1 MKAIITADLHW
12 GAKSPSVL
20 LEELNET
27 LMKDL
32 ENMSELDAFIIAGD
46 IFDSRQ
52 WLSSDV
58 VDVAME
64 WFFRLQDLVY
74 TKLNGFIV
82 LIKGTRNHDGDQLK
96 LVYKILQDRIPNSIY
111 LCDSVREIG
120 VVSNDDEETTD
131 ILCIPEEYISD
142 QDLYYKDY
150 FNKKY
155 DLVIGHGM
163 IDKIWY
169 AKDDKDKYGS
179 TSILSAPVFELDKL
193 LDIGKYVYFG
203 HVHVHKRYKE
213 RFQYIGPISSWDF
226 GNTHA
231 GYIYLD
237 YCPDTKSIREEK
249 YIKNTKA
256 PKFQTK
262 SISIQEEIS
271 LEDFNNKIYEMVEQA
286 HLENVS
292 KLKIV
297 VNLYPNVPNFKV
309 LKDYINNMIG
319 TTDFLTISLNT
330 DIVVDNEKIS
340 TSSNNVENIKP
351 IVTDDDLVPAI
362 KDFISRK
369 LNKDRDEETTRK
381 DIGDD

>member
-1 MKAIITADLHW
+1 
-12 GAKSPSVL
+12 
-20 LEELNET
+20 
-27 LMKDL
+27 
-32 ENMSELDAFIIAGD
+32 
-46 IFDSRQ
+46 
-52 WLSSDV
+52 
-58 VDVAME
+58 
-64 WFFRLQDLVY
+64 
-74 TKLNGFIV
+74 
-82 LIKGTRNHDGDQLK
+82 
-96 LVYKILQDRIPNSIY
+96 
-111 LCDSVREIG
+111 
-120 VVSNDDEETTD
+120 
-131 ILCIPEEYISD
+131 
-142 QDLYYKDY
+142 
-150 FNKKY
+150 
-155 DLVIGHGM
+155 M

-203 HVHVHKRYKE
+203 HVHVHKRYKD

-330 DIVVDNEKIS
+330 DIVVDNEKIN
-340 TSSNNVENIKP
+340 TSSDSVENIKP

-369 LNKDRDEETTRK
+369 LNKDRDEETIRK
-381 DIGDD
+381 YIGDD

>member
-1 MKAIITADLHW
+1 MRAIITADLHW

-20 LEELNET
+20 LDELNET

-32 ENMSELDAFIIAGD
+32 GNMSELDAFIIAGD

-52 WLSSDV
+52 WLSSDTV
-58 VDVAME
+58 SIAMQWLFE
-64 WFFRLQDLVY
+64 LQDLVC

-82 LIKGTRNHDGDQLK
+82 LIKGTRNHDGDQLN
-96 LVYKILQDRIPNSIY
+96 LVHKILEDRIPNSTY
-111 LCDSVREIG
+111 LCNTVREIG
-120 VVSNDDEETTD
+120 IVSNDDTKTTH
-131 ILCIPEEYISD
+131 ILCVPEEYISD
-142 QDLYYKDY
+142 QELYYKDY

-169 AKDDKDKYGS
+169 AKDDKEKYGS

-193 LDIGKYVYFG
+193 LDIGRYIYFG

-226 GNTHA
+226 GNTYA

-237 YCPDTKSIREEK
+237 YCPDTQSIREEK

-256 PKFQTK
+256 PKLQTK
-262 SISIQEEIS
+262 SISIKEELS
-271 LEDFNNKIYEMVEQA
+271 LEDFNAMIYKMVEQA
-286 HLENVS
+286 HSEDVS

-297 VNLYPNVPNFKV
+297 VNLYPDVPNFKV

-330 DIVVDNEKIS
+330 DIKVDNDKIAV
-340 TSSNNVENIKP
+340 SSDTVENIKP
-351 IVTDDDLVPAI
+351 IVTNDDLVPAI

-369 LNKDRDEETTRK
+369 LNKDRDEETIRK
-381 DIGDD
+381 YIGDE

>member
-131 ILCIPEEYISD
+131 ILCIPEEYI
-142 QDLYYKDY
+142 
-150 FNKKY
+150 
-155 DLVIGHGM
+155 
-163 IDKIWY
+163 
-169 AKDDKDKYGS
+169 
-179 TSILSAPVFELDKL
+179 
-193 LDIGKYVYFG
+193 
-203 HVHVHKRYKE
+203 
-213 RFQYIGPISSWDF
+213 
-226 GNTHA
+226 
-231 GYIYLD
+231 
-237 YCPDTKSIREEK
+237 
-249 YIKNTKA
+249 
-256 PKFQTK
+256 
-262 SISIQEEIS
+262 
-271 LEDFNNKIYEMVEQA
+271 
-286 HLENVS
+286 
-292 KLKIV
+292 
-297 VNLYPNVPNFKV
+297 
-309 LKDYINNMIG
+309 
-319 TTDFLTISLNT
+319 
-330 DIVVDNEKIS
+330 
-340 TSSNNVENIKP
+340 
-351 IVTDDDLVPAI
+351 
-362 KDFISRK
+362 
-369 LNKDRDEETTRK
+369 
-381 DIGDD
+381 

>member
-179 TSILSAPVFELDKL
+179 TSILSAPVFELNKL

-271 LEDFNNKIYEMVEQA
+271 LEDFNNKIYEIVEQA

-330 DIVVDNEKIS
+330 DIVVDNEKIK
-340 TSSNNVENIKP
+340 TSSDSVENIKP
-351 IVTDDDLVPAI
+351 IVTDDD
-362 KDFISRK
+362 
-369 LNKDRDEETTRK
+369 
-381 DIGDD
+381 